1 MDRSLRAVLIGTFT
15 LRFSTG
21 LTGSM
26 LAFYLAHLADHGGP
40 AVDGFVVGLYS
51 ATFYLAELV
60 LSPLFGIISDR
71 YGHHRI
77 MVFGPVF
84 GATAVILTGLAPAF
98 LVFGAIVMLLIIGA
112 TRVLEGASSA
122 ASVPSILGYIAM
134 ATAGNEVLRGK
145 TSARFEA
152 ATLAGLALGAIV
164 GVQLF
169 QFFENL
175 GIGPA
180 AFFLN
185 AAFYGVSFLIY
196 MFGVSDPPGE
206 AEARA
211 GEHVHVDRYLAL
223 IRSSHVLLLAP
234 TWIAINAALGVW
246 LSQSVFQLAKGDPT
260 NRFPNQTLM
269 GGFTANQITIGAIII
284 AAIFGAGLLYWGN
297 RFKTY
302 RRTTII
308 GYGVIGG
315 AALVIAGI
323 VVNHFATTYPV
334 LAIAAGIVAAGGL
347 FVLAGATPAAIG
359 LLADMSERFPTDRGA
374 IMGLYSVFLA
384 MGQITGSLIGGIAA
398 DWLGIDGM
406 FIATLILIGI
416 ATVPLSR
423 LRAQEHTLT
432 ESGPGGLAQAST

>member
-1 MDRSLRAVLIGTFT
+1 MDRSLRAVLFGTFT

-26 LAFYLAHLADHGGP
+26 LAFYLAHLKEHGGP
-40 AVDGFVVGLYS
+40 QVDGFVVGLYA

-60 LSPLFGIISDR
+60 LSPLFGIIADR

-98 LVFGAIVMLLIIGA
+98 LVFGAVVMLLILGA
-112 TRVLEGASSA
+112 TRILEGASGA
-122 ASVPSILGYIAM
+122 ASVPSILGFIAM
-134 ATAGNEVLRGK
+134 ATGGDEVLRGK

-152 ATLAGLALGAIV
+152 ATLGGLGLGTIV
-164 GVQLF
+164 GPKLF
-169 QFFENL
+169 QIVGL
-175 GIGPA
+175 P

-196 MFGVSDPPGE
+196 SFGVSDPPGE

-211 GEHVHVDRYLAL
+211 GEHVRVDRYLAL

-234 TWIAINAALGVW
+234 TWIAINAAIGVW
-246 LSQSVFQLAKGDPT
+246 LSQTVFQLAKGDD
-260 NRFPNQTLM
+260 RFPNQVLM
-269 GGFTANQITIGAIII
+269 SGFDANQITIGAIII

-308 GYGVIGG
+308 GYGVMGG
-315 AALVIAGI
+315 AVLVVAGLI
-323 VVNHFATTYPV
+323 LNHVATTLPV
-334 LAIAAGIVAAGGL
+334 LAIAAGIFAAGGL

-359 LLADMSERFPTDRGA
+359 LLADLSERFPTDRGA

-384 MGQITGSLIGGIAA
+384 MGQITGALIGGLAA

-406 FIATLILIGI
+406 FIATLILLGI
-416 ATVPLSR
+416 AIVPLSQ
-423 LRAQEHTLT
+423 LRAQEHTLSA
-432 ESGPGGLAQAST
+432 EAASGPASSPVRR

>member
-26 LAFYLAHLADHGGP
+26 LAFYLAHLSEHGGP
-40 AVDGFVVGLYS
+40 SIDGKVVGLYA

-84 GATAVILTGLAPAF
+84 GATAVVLTGLTPAF
-98 LVFGAIVMLLIIGA
+98 LVFGAIVMLVVLGA
-112 TRVLEGASSA
+112 TRILEGASSA

-134 ATAGNEVLRGK
+134 ATAGNETLRGK
-145 TSARFEA
+145 TSARFEG
-152 ATLAGLALGAIV
+152 ATLAGLGLGAIV
-164 GVQLF
+164 GVKLF
-169 QFFENL
+169 EFFENL

-196 MFGVSDPPGE
+196 SYGVSDPPGE
-206 AEARA
+206 AAARA
-211 GEHVHVDRYLAL
+211 GEHVRADRYLAL

-234 TWIAINAALGVW
+234 TWIAINAAIGVW
-246 LSQSVFQLAKGDPT
+246 LSQSVFQLAKGDP
-260 NRFPNQTLM
+260 RFPNQALM
-269 GGFTANQITIGAIII
+269 AGFSANQITIGAIVI
-284 AAIFGAGLLYWGN
+284 AVIFGAGLLYWGN

-308 GYGVIGG
+308 GYGVGGG
-315 AALVIAGI
+315 AVLVLAGL
-323 VVNHFATTYPV
+323 VVNHLATTVPLVAIVAAV
-334 LAIAAGIVAAGGL
+334 LAAGGL

-384 MGQITGSLIGGIAA
+384 IGQITGALIGGVAA

-406 FIATLILIGI
+406 FIATLILLGI
-416 ATVPLSR
+416 AIVPLSQ
-423 LRAQEHTLT
+423 LRAQEHTLSA
-432 ESGPGGLAQAST
+432 EPRGLAGQAST